1 MRTTRL
7 KTMLVAAAVLGAA
20 CGGGHAIFD
29 VDVFSF
35 IQGTGGDTLHY
46 TVPTGLPLLSV
57 NNPPLAVT
65 LLPGLGGSVVD
76 TVQVTGAAAIE
87 NQTGAGTVSF
97 KIFFSEDSNTVYTA
111 GPAILTASGN
121 AGPGVAVTPL
131 VLNAV
136 LTSAQDSLFTKKKL
150 FVGVQAGVN
159 NTSAQTLDGRL
170 QLTALHLRLVVNDK
184 LF

>member
-1 MRTTRL
+1 MRTMRL

-46 TVPTGLPLLSV
+46 TVPTGLGGTI
-57 NNPPLAVT
+57 NNPPLSVT

-87 NQTGAGTVSF
+87 NQTGTGTLSF

-111 GPAILTASGN
+111 GTAILTDSGN

-131 VLNAV
+131 VLNAL

-150 FVGVQAGVN
+150 FVGVQAGLN
-159 NTSAQTLDGRL
+159 NTGAGTLDGRL

>member
-7 KTMLVAAAVLGAA
+7 RTMLVAGAVLGAA

-35 IQGTGGDTLHY
+35 LQGTGGDTLHY
-46 TVPTGLPLLSV
+46 TVLTGLGGTI
-57 NNPPLAVT
+57 NNPPLSVT

-76 TVQVTGAAAIE
+76 TVQVTGVAVIE

-97 KIFFSEDSNTVYTA
+97 KIFFAEDSNSVYA
-111 GPAILTASGN
+111 GGNTPILSTSGN
-121 AGPGVAVTPL
+121 AGPGAVATPL

-170 QLTALHLRLVVNDK
+170 QLTALHLRLVINDK